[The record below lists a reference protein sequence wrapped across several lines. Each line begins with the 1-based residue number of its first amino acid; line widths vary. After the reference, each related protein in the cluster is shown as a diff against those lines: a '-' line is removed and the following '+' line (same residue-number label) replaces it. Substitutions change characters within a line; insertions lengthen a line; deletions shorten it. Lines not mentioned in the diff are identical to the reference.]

1 MKFKSHAKKLLGDSF
16 IYGLS
21 GIITSFIGVFLIP
34 LYTSVFNPE
43 DYGIIALL
51 SSLQT
56 VVTIFIIFGMDNSF
70 AVWYWDKPTE
80 QGTRVAASNW
90 FFFSLTLGFI
100 ISVLLGSG
108 SYLLASFLLG
118 DSHLYPLL
126 ILFSINIFLAST
138 QKLLN
143 TWFRVRRQ
151 PVHAVS
157 FNLFI
162 SLLTVGLNVWF
173 VLIKRIGIPGIY
185 YSVCITSFISLV
197 MSLII
202 MRKYISIKF
211 VDLGEMRKMMKFSLP
226 LVPTGLIFWVMGAAT
241 PYFINFLMHD
251 KAEIGLYQIGSNG
264 ANLLGLGTFAFFQ
277 AFTAYALSIS
287 KEENAKKVYAKILEY
302 YIYIGMTCALLLG
315 VLAKFILHVL
325 TNEKYM
331 SAYTVIGILA
341 FNVVISGI
349 IQIVTIA
356 NLLAK
361 DNRPV
366 ARSAFYALIITLAG
380 YFSLI
385 PLLGKEGAALAI
397 LLGNLAT
404 TVYITIKAQHLYRI
418 PYNFKRIILFSQS
431 LIGLYLLYL
440 GFISK

>member
-1 MKFKSHAKKLLGDSF
+1 MEFKLHGKKLLGDSF

-51 SSLQT
+51 TSLQS

-80 QGTRVAASNW
+80 QGRAVATSNW
-90 FFFSLTLGFI
+90 FFFSLALG
-100 ISVLLGSG
+100 LLTSI
-108 SYLLASFLLG
+108 LLAAGSFFLASSLLG
-118 DSHLYPLL
+118 DSKLYPLV
-126 ILFSINIFLAST
+126 ILFAINIFFAST
-138 QKLLN
+138 QKILN
-143 TWFRVRRQ
+143 SWFRIRRQ
-151 PVHAVS
+151 PIHAVS

-162 SLLTVGLNVWF
+162 TLLTIGLNVWF
-173 VLIKRIGIPGIY
+173 VLIRRVGIPGIY
-185 YSVCITSFISLV
+185 YSVGITSFISLV
-197 MSLII
+197 ISII
-202 MRKYISIKF
+202 ILRKYIGFKF
-211 VDLGEMRKMMKFSLP
+211 FQLAELRKMIRFSLP
-226 LVPTGLIFWVMGAAT
+226 LVPTALIFWVMGAAT

-418 PYNFKRIILFSQS
+418 PYNFKRIILFSLS